1 MKRTARIERQTKET
15 RIEVEVELEG
25 NGNISVQTGFPFAD
39 HMLDLMAFWGGWNL
53 TLFAKGDLQVDAHHT
68 LEDIGLC
75 LGQVLHKA
83 LGDRRGIARVG
94 AAKVPMDEALTEV
107 ILDLSGRSYLV
118 YEEKCLP
125 ATIAGQEKDVW
136 REFFKSFAAGAQMN
150 LHVLLL
156 YGQNGHHLLES
167 VFKGLGLA
175 LKEAVRICS
184 DTIPSTKG
192 SLDL

>member
-53 TLFAKGDLQVDAHHT
+53 TLFAKGDLQVNAHHT

-118 YEEKCLP
+118 YEEK
-125 ATIAGQEKDVW
+125 
-136 REFFKSFAAGAQMN
+136 
-150 LHVLLL
+150 
-156 YGQNGHHLLES
+156 
-167 VFKGLGLA
+167 
-175 LKEAVRICS
+175 
-184 DTIPSTKG
+184 
-192 SLDL
+192 